1 MFISLGTEES
11 VGGQRVLGCWQREDP
26 RPHPGPAWQFLVLAA
41 YEPQLS
47 KELLV
52 PVDTLGDP
60 RDNGSA
66 DKNDL

>member
-1 MFISLGTEES
+1 MFFKDSK
-11 VGGQRVLGCWQREDP
+11 VGVVAREKLLF
-26 RPHPGPAWQFLVLAA
+26 PAPNPNIHIPFWLKFLVLAA

-52 PVDTLGDP
+52 PEGILSDP

-66 DKNDL
+66 

>member
-1 MFISLGTEES
+1 M
-11 VGGQRVLGCWQREDP
+11 RELF
-26 RPHPGPAWQFLVLAA
+26 PALTLSRHIPFWLKFLVLAA

-66 DKNDL
+66 

>member
-1 MFISLGTEES
+1 MGRERFGENGLET
-11 VGGQRVLGCWQREDP
+11 GGRDLVAGGSAERTG
-26 RPHPGPAWQFLVLAA
+26 RFLVLAA

>member
-1 MFISLGTEES
+1 MSP
-11 VGGQRVLGCWQREDP
+11 P
-26 RPHPGPAWQFLVLAA
+26 RTTAAIRAGAFWLKFLVLAA